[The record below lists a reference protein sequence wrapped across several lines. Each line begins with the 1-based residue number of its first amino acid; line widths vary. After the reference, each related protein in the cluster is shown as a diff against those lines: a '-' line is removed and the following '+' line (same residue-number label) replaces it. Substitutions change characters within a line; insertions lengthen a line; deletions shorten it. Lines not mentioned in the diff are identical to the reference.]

1 MIDIQHLKSQI
12 DHNMIIELMESM
24 GVPLHK
30 ADESQLIFYSA
41 CHWHE
46 DCRKHKPKLYVYP
59 DNSCHCFS
67 CGFHGDIISLVS
79 QVKSCE
85 FIDAIKYICS
95 ILKLSVKDVKELD
108 DVDPWQKELKR
119 WLPDYEPETKEIPI
133 YDKSV
138 LSLFDP
144 WYHSTWLEDGI
155 SKETMDKFNIGWYGR
170 NAQISIPVF
179 DMDGNLVG
187 IHARNTRQAVVDKG
201 LKYQPLKTLHTEYKF
216 PTGNV
221 FYGIY
226 QNIENIQNSKSV
238 ILFEAPKSVLQY
250 ESISDA
256 NNSLALFG
264 WNCNKARRDMLVELG
279 VNEVTVALDKQYP
292 NTKSPEFDIYIKQV
306 KKIINLFKPYCQVN
320 VIWDKEDL
328 LSYKDSPTDK
338 GKEVFDTLYE
348 KRTIM

>member
-1 MIDIQHLKSQI
+1 
-12 DHNMIIELMESM
+12 MIIELMESM
-24 GVPLHK
+24 DVPLHK

-85 FIDAIKYICS
+85 FIDAIKYICT
-95 ILKLSVKDVKELD
+95 ILKLSVKDVKALD

-170 NAQISIPVF
+170 NAQITIPVF
-179 DMDGNLVG
+179 NTNGDLIG
-187 IHARNTRQAVVDKG
+187 IHARNTRKALVDKG
-201 LKYQPLKTLHTEYKF
+201 LKYQPLKTLNCEYKF
-216 PTGNV
+216 PTGQV
-221 FYGIY
+221 IYGLY
-226 QNIENIQNSKSV
+226 EQQDNIQDNKQV
-238 ILFEAPKSVLQY
+238 ILYEAPKSTLQ
-250 ESISDA
+250 
-256 NNSLALFG
+256 SLSQGIDIPALGMFG
-264 WNCNKARRDMLVELG
+264 WNFNKARRNMLLEYNINSVII
-279 VNEVTVALDKQYP
+279 ALDKQYIQP
-292 NTKSPEFDIYIKQV
+292 NGTEFNIYVKQV
-306 KKIINLFKPYCQVN
+306 KKIANLFKPYCDVY
-320 VIWDKEDL
+320 VLYDDKGL
-328 LSYKDSPTDK
+328 LGYKDSPIDK
-338 GKEVFDTLYE
+338 GKTVFDKLYE
-348 KRTIM
+348 RRIKL